1 MGDKVATREAYGQAL
16 AELGETNDS
25 IVVLDADLSCSTK
38 TNVFAE
44 KYPER
49 FYNMGIAEQN
59 MMGWAAGLS
68 VSGKIPF
75 VSTFAVFATARA
87 YDQVR
92 NSIAFPK
99 TNVKICASHA
109 GLSVGPDGASHQAV
123 EDIALMRILPNMT
136 VIVPADG
143 PQAAAATKAI
153 AAFQGPVYLRLGR
166 PKVASVTSDHAFVIG
181 QAQVLQN
188 GRDLTLIACGTMVH
202 EALAAAD
209 LLKAAGVS
217 TRVLN
222 MPTIKPIDQAAI
234 LEAARDTGAIL
245 TAEEHT
251 IIGGLGSAVAE
262 VLSEARVNVPFARIG
277 VQDQFGESG
286 EPSELFKKFGI
297 DAASIAERAQVLI
310 SQKNK

>member
-1 MGDKVATREAYGQAL
+1 MADKIATRDAYGKAL
-16 AELGETNDS
+16 AELGETNPN

-44 KYPER
+44 KFPER
-49 FYNMGIAEQN
+49 FYNMGVAEQN

-68 VSGKIPF
+68 ASGKIPF

-92 NSIAFPK
+92 NSIAFPRA
-99 TNVKICASHA
+99 NVKICASHA
-109 GLSVGPDGASHQAV
+109 GLSVGPDGASHQAI

-143 PQAAAATKAI
+143 PQAAAATKAV

-166 PKVASVTSDHAFVIG
+166 PKVASVTAENDFVIG
-181 QAQVLQN
+181 QALQLQD
-188 GRDLTLIACGTMVH
+188 GRDITLIACGTMVQ
-202 EALAAAD
+202 EVLAAAN
-209 LLKAAGVS
+209 LLEEAGYS
-217 TRVLN
+217 ARVLN
-222 MPTIKPIDQAAI
+222 MATIKPIDQEAI
-234 LEAARDTGAIL
+234 LTAARGTGAIL

-262 VLSEARVNVPFARIG
+262 VLSEHGASIPFSRIG

-286 EPSELFKKFGI
+286 DPVELFKKFGI
-297 DAASIAERAQVLI
+297 DAASITQRALTLI
-310 SQKNK
+310 RNK